1 MSTTDTRRH
10 LPGVRF
16 GSIFAVAGLAL
27 AVGGATAV
35 LADDDEVDDVII
47 VIADPP
53 GDRNPGNEPGTG
65 CPECVPEPDYS
76 DYDLDPKPFTPCWQN
91 LTSMPNARVSGV
103 FGEQR
108 GSERHG
114 GVDIAV
120 PTGTE
125 LFALEPGTVAQIGE
139 GQKEGENKTKNGN
152 FVRIDYE
159 SGAEGVYLHM
169 LEPIIEKGKSVDAG
183 TLLGYSNDTGDTT
196 GTHVH
201 YTHYADGNGDDKG
214 SNPVDPQQVYNGCD
228 DN

>member
-76 DYDLDPKPFTPCWQN
+76 DYDLNPDPDAPCWQN
-91 LTSMPNARVSGV
+91 LTSMPNARVSGI

-108 GSERHG
+108 GSKRHNG
-114 GVDIAV
+114 IDLAV
-120 PTGTE
+120 PTGTPVY
-125 LFALEPGTVAQIGE
+125 ALEPGKVVDSE
-139 GQKEGENKTKNGN
+139 GDLPAGDRTTPNGN

-159 SGAEGVYLHM
+159 SGAGGVFIHM
-169 LEPIIEKGKSVDAG
+169 LDKEVEDDDDVEAG
-183 TLLGYSNDTGDTT
+183 TLLGHSNDTGWS
-196 GTHVH
+196 GGPHVH
-201 YTHYADGNGDDKG
+201 YTHQSVSGDKN
-214 SNPVDPQQVYNGCD
+214 SVVDPQQVYNGCD
-228 DN
+228 ND